1 MTTQERFNEITE
13 NILQLSNNLKQ
24 CRVCVYYDPYYDNKK
39 TYFGARAKSQAEV
52 DAEVMKYAEEHPVE
66 QPVVYTTK
74 EP

>member
-24 CRVCVYYDPYYDNKK
+24 CRVCVYYDPYYENKK

-52 DAEVMKYAEEHPVE
+52 DA
-66 QPVVYTTK
+66 
-74 EP
+74 